1 MTQSVIQ
8 ADQLVGD
15 VVRRHSRG
23 LHIMEQMGINHCC
36 GAQLTLA
43 EAAAAAG
50 VPLDV
55 LLAALRRAAGH
66 EAPQSA
72 SDRR

>member
-1 MTQSVIQ
+1 MTESIIQ
-8 ADQLVGD
+8 AHQIVGD
-15 VVRRHSRG
+15 VVRHHPRG
-23 LHIMEQMGINHCC
+23 LEIMEQMGINHCC

-55 LLAALRRAAGH
+55 LLAALNPILVRRA
-66 EAPQSA
+66 
-72 SDRR
+72 